1 MKFAK
6 PHIYFWIT
14 GLMILLLTLII
25 YKSDDEIV
33 INVHDTYFIIA
44 YSHLGKIFSFLFTFI
59 GLIYFLSKKIKLH
72 KFLTTTHTLIS
83 IGCFIFYIIGQLYYN
98 FKPVRKNSNFP
109 LFDDLSNK
117 NIFLSFIFFLF
128 VLVQLLLLINLVLS
142 LVKLLLN
149 RKK

>member
-1 MKFAK
+1 MKFTK

-14 GLMILLLTLII
+14 GLVILLLTLII
-25 YKSDDEIV
+25 YKSDDATV
-33 INVHDTYFIIA
+33 INVHDTYFVIA
-44 YSHLGKIFSFLFTFI
+44 YSHFGKLLFFIFVVI

-72 KFLTTTHTLIS
+72 KFITTTHTLIS

-109 LFDDLSNK
+109 LFDDLSNE
-117 NIFLSFIFFLF
+117 NTFFSFIFLLF
-128 VLVQLLLLINLVLS
+128 ALGQLLLLINLVFS
-142 LVKLLLN
+142 LAKLLLN